1 MVVLGYLSVLGV
13 AHLVVHGTSSSIS
26 YETIPSVRL
35 ETSGGVLS
43 TVGMVMQRRDGP
55 RQLLD
60 EDDDD
65 VYTVNNTVEN
75 MVTSDSSGGH

>member
-35 ETSGGVLS
+35 ETSRGVLS

-60 EDDDD
+60 EDDD
-65 VYTVNNTVEN
+65 VYSVNNTVEN